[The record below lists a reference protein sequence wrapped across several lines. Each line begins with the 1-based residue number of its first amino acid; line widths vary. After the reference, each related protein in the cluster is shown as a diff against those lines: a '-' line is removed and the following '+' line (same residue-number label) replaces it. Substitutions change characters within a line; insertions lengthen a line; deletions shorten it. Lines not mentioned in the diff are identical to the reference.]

1 MLTLYENPERLA
13 EEVPSIRLLS
23 RTQDDIRMQ
32 AQSVANA
39 LRPML
44 AGRVD
49 IDVDD
54 CKSQIGSGAL
64 PVDSL
69 PSAALA
75 LVPVLSGRKSVG
87 GALKRLAADL
97 RRLAIPVV
105 GRIEDDRLL
114 LDLRCLD
121 DEAAFID
128 QFNEFA
134 G

>member
-1 MLTLYENPERLA
+1 MRFDR
-13 EEVPSIRLLS
+13 I
-23 RTQDDIRMQ
+23 
-32 AQSVANA
+32 
-39 LRPML
+39 L
-44 AGRVD
+44 AGRLD
-49 IDVDD
+49 IDVID

-75 LVPVLSGRKSVG
+75 LVPVLSGRKSVW
-87 GALKRLAADL
+87 ALKRLAADL
-97 RRLAIPVV
+97 RRLAIPVI

-121 DEAAFID
+121 DEAAFIG
-128 QFNEFA
+128 QFKDFS